1 MEPDTSRKERWSLEQ
16 VVFTM
21 LADTM
26 GIEDF
31 SLMRDDFRLS
41 DRDAQIFVQISGE
54 NVTVCLLNPIKE
66 LEKYGTVNQI
76 DVSLP

>member
-21 LADTM
+21 FVLFLLSLFANYTAHFMTEYIFRTRIDHDLEQVKIVDRGVPQDELQTMLADTM

-31 SLMRDDFRLS
+31 H
-41 DRDAQIFVQISGE
+41 
-54 NVTVCLLNPIKE
+54 
-66 LEKYGTVNQI
+66 
-76 DVSLP
+76 